1 LRGGGG
7 NFGVATRFKF
17 RLHPVDNAVG
27 GMLILPANA
36 ATVAGFMAE
45 AEAAP
50 DELSAIANVM
60 PAPPMPFIPAEL
72 HGRLIILA
80 MMVYVG
86 EAEAGMRTLG
96 RFRALAEPLAD
107 MLRPMSYPEI
117 YPPEDE
123 SYHPTAVSRTLFL
136 DRVDRG
142 VAETILRYLEASD
155 ASLRVAQL
163 RFLGGAMARVPVRA
177 TAFAHRAS
185 RIMANV
191 AAFYNGAEDK
201 PVRQAWVDEFVAAL
215 SQDDEGAYVG
225 FLGDEGPARLRAA
238 YPGATWDRLRAVKN
252 QYDPGNL
259 FRRNQNIQP

>member
-1 LRGGGG
+1 
-7 NFGVATRFKF
+7 
-17 RLHPVDNAVG
+17 
-27 GMLILPANA
+27 
-36 ATVAGFMAE
+36 
-45 AEAAP
+45 
-50 DELSAIANVM
+50 
-60 PAPPMPFIPAEL
+60 
-72 HGRLIILA
+72 
-80 MMVYVG
+80 
-86 EAEAGMRTLG
+86 MRTLG
-96 RFRALAEPLAD
+96 RFQALAEPLAD

-117 YPPEDE
+117 YPPDDE

-136 DRVDRG
+136 DRVDRS